1 MYKWAVRP
9 GSYESLGPFHKMIFD
24 HLAVISPAQI
34 FTLPKSHY
42 TRSISLLYHD
52 NPLKRGVFY
61 CLSVGCK
68 AADRSVTVFKNIC
81 VYASNDDRGLMLYH
95 LISLT
100 NSPGLNGL
108 PKYRITIAKVG
119 RIEIERGTLTLFSTA
134 LTALGTPS

>member
-1 MYKWAVRP
+1 M
-9 GSYESLGPFHKMIFD
+9 
-24 HLAVISPAQI
+24 
-34 FTLPKSHY
+34 
-42 TRSISLLYHD
+42 
-52 NPLKRGVFY
+52 
-61 CLSVGCK
+61 
-68 AADRSVTVFKNIC
+68 TVFKNIC

-119 RIEIERGTLTLFSTA
+119 RIEIERGTLSLFATA